1 MKDGSYI
8 GFEWDDGKALSNV
21 AKHGISFDEATT
33 AFSDP
38 YGRIIEDPD
47 HSVDEDRFVLLGM
60 SLQANVLIVCHCL
73 RQAGSSI
80 RIISARKATRSEQ
93 NHYWRFRK

>member
-8 GFEWDDGKALSNV
+8 GFEWDDSKALSNV
-21 AKHGISFDEATT
+21 AKHGISFDEAT
-33 AFSDP
+33 
-38 YGRIIEDPD
+38 IEDPD

>member
-8 GFEWDDGKALSNV
+8 GFEWDDSKALSNV

-38 YGRIIEDPD
+38 YGRIIEDQTIPSTKTD
-47 HSVDEDRFVLLGM
+47 
-60 SLQANVLIVCHCL
+60 
-73 RQAGSSI
+73 SS
-80 RIISARKATRSEQ
+80 SWA
-93 NHYWRFRK
+93 

>member
-8 GFEWDDGKALSNV
+8 GFEWDDSKALSNV

-38 YGRIIEDPD
+38 
-47 HSVDEDRFVLLGM
+47 
-60 SLQANVLIVCHCL
+60 
-73 RQAGSSI
+73 
-80 RIISARKATRSEQ
+80 
-93 NHYWRFRK
+93 